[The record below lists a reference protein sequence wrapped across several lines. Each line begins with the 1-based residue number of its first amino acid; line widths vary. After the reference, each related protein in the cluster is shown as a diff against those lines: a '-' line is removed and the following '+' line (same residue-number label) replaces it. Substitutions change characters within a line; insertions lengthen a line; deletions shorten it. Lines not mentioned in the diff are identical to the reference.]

1 MRAAKAMQSKHD
13 NLSIPIASDSL
24 ISMLSSREYL
34 KTPTQ
39 IRVEEIEKVLLRSIP
54 QAFHTSKPKNEDDFN
69 NNIQAL
75 LTAAGSSFTREYP
88 VLKFGISSYRADLSE
103 DALIIESKYLRGK
116 TPPSVATEAIAAD
129 ITKIPNELSVLFI
142 VYDPER
148 KISDDTIFISS
159 FEEKRQLCFV
169 RIFR

>member
-1 MRAAKAMQSKHD
+1 
-13 NLSIPIASDSL
+13 
-24 ISMLSSREYL
+24 MLSSHEYL
-34 KTPTQ
+34 NTPTQ
-39 IRVEEIEKVLLRSIP
+39 IRVNEIENILKTSIP
-54 QAFHTSKPKNEDDFN
+54 QVFYTLLPKDENDFN
-69 NNIQAL
+69 NKIKAL
-75 LTAAGSSFTREYP
+75 LMAAGSSFSREYP

-129 ITKIPNELSVLFI
+129 ITKIPNGLSVLFI

-148 KISDDTIFISS
+148 KISEDITFISS
-159 FEEKRQLCFV
+159 FEEKRQFCFV